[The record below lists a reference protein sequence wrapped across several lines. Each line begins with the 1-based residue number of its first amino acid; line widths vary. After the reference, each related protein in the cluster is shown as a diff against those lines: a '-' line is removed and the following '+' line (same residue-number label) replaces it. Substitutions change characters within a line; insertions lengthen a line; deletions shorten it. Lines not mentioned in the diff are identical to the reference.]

1 MVKGSL
7 AADRRNAHELSHCR
21 NAARNCPAVSAMND
35 AIGGHGQPAGRPR
48 RTPETVIGI
57 QGRDGAIKVTV
68 TGLATG
74 GRRDIPADPSG
85 RSSVA
90 DRRYREES
98 AEGSYFTPLAEAR
111 YLLLTTFKQKG
122 APVSAPVQGIVDGD
136 RAYLRVWSQSGTVRR
151 LRHTDGVQVAPCGAL
166 GLCSH
171 GPPLDAAAQRL
182 AGEEASR
189 VAGQLARKYPVRRRS
204 LARLLQRAR
213 RRRLVYYE
221 LLP

>member
-1 MVKGSL
+1 
-7 AADRRNAHELSHCR
+7 
-21 NAARNCPAVSAMND
+21 MND
-35 AIGGHGQPAGRPR
+35 ATGGHGQPAGRPR

-68 TGLATG
+68 TGLVTG
-74 GRRDIPADPSG
+74 GRRDIPADPTG
-85 RSSVA
+85 CSSVA
-90 DRRYREES
+90 DRGYREET
-98 AEGSYFTPLAEAR
+98 AGGSYFAPLAKAR

-122 APVSAPVQGIVDGD
+122 TPVSGPVQGIIDGD
-136 RAYLRVWSQSGTVRR
+136 RAYLRVRSRSGTVKR

-171 GPPLDAAAQRL
+171 GPPLDAAARRL
-182 AGEEASR
+182 AGEEVSR

>member
-1 MVKGSL
+1 
-7 AADRRNAHELSHCR
+7 
-21 NAARNCPAVSAMND
+21 MND
-35 AIGGHGQPAGRPR
+35 VTGGHGQPTGRPR

-68 TGLATG
+68 TGLVIG
-74 GRRDIPADPSG
+74 ERREISADTSG

-90 DRRYREES
+90 DRSYGEET
-98 AEGSYFTPLAEAR
+98 ADGTYFAPLAKAR
-111 YLLLTTFKQKG
+111 YLLLTTFRQKG
-122 APVSAPVQGIVDGD
+122 TPVSTPVQGIVDGD
-136 RAYLRVWSQSGTVRR
+136 RAYLRVWSQSGTVKR

-166 GLCSH
+166 GLWSH
-171 GPPLDAAAQRL
+171 GPPLDAAARRL

-189 VAGQLARKYPVRRRS
+189 VAGPLARKYPVRRRS

-213 RRRLVYYE
+213 RRQLVYYE

>member
-1 MVKGSL
+1 
-7 AADRRNAHELSHCR
+7 
-21 NAARNCPAVSAMND
+21 MND
-35 AIGGHGQPAGRPR
+35 ATGGHGRPAGRPR

-57 QGRDGAIKVTV
+57 QGRDGAIKMTV
-68 TGLATG
+68 TGLVTG
-74 GRRDIPADPSG
+74 GRRDISADPSG

-90 DRRYREES
+90 DRSYREET
-98 AEGSYFTPLAEAR
+98 ADGSYFAPLSKAR

-122 APVSAPVQGIVDGD
+122 TPVSTPVQGILDGD
-136 RAYLRVWSQSGTVRR
+136 RAYLRVWSQSGTARR

-166 GLCSH
+166 GLWSH
-171 GPPLDAAAQRL
+171 GPPLDAAARRL
-182 AGEEASR
+182 GGEEAGR

-204 LARLLQRAR
+204 LARLIQRAR

>member
-1 MVKGSL
+1 
-7 AADRRNAHELSHCR
+7 
-21 NAARNCPAVSAMND
+21 MND
-35 AIGGHGQPAGRPR
+35 ATGGHGQPAGRPR

-57 QGRDGAIKVTV
+57 QGRDGVIKVTV
-68 TGLATG
+68 TGMVTG
-74 GRRDIPADPSG
+74 GKRDIPADPTG
-85 RSSVA
+85 CSSVA
-90 DRRYREES
+90 DRRYREET
-98 AEGSYFTPLAEAR
+98 AGGNYFAPLAKAR

-122 APVSAPVQGIVDGD
+122 TPVSGPVQGIVDGD

-166 GLCSH
+166 GLCSQ
-171 GPPLDAAAQRL
+171 GPPLDAAARRL

-204 LARLLQRAR
+204 LAQRVQRAR